1 MHERY
6 FYPAIVLLL
15 IAVIYSNNKLMLAL
29 YGLVSVSNFYTVL
42 EVMTGLSIGSKLINT
57 DYATAAY
64 YYWPPL
70 NTERAAMAITNV
82 FCAVALIAVACILV
96 FSNNK
101 TFNMKIWEEHGDED
115 EKEE

>member
-1 MHERY
+1 
-6 FYPAIVLLL
+6 
-15 IAVIYSNNKLMLAL
+15 
-29 YGLVSVSNFYTVL
+29 
-42 EVMTGLSIGSKLINT
+42 
-57 DYATAAY
+57 
-64 YYWPPL
+64 
-70 NTERAAMAITNV
+70 MAITNV